1 MTAIQFRENLPD
13 MTEVGTDSEEP
24 YKVDKGLDQVLRRS
38 VVFAYEHLV
47 KFVFLRDLLQIHCNG
62 SCPLD
67 RDGTPQETFTAAV
80 IMVLSV

>member
-38 VVFAYEHLV
+38 VVSVQARESA
-47 KFVFLRDLLQIHCNG
+47 CN
-62 SCPLD
+62 
-67 RDGTPQETFTAAV
+67 F
-80 IMVLSV
+80 